1 MRDHESG
8 CGIKD
13 ALVNMVFP
21 RRCPVCDGLV
31 PMGEGLICTRCRTKP
46 QYITEPRCRRCGKQL
61 VGEPGQSGTG
71 EFCHDCMRRKHVY
84 DYGYALY
91 DYQSMKKSIYRFK
104 YGKRCEYAAF
114 YARDIC
120 DRLSEEIR
128 MMEADA
134 ILPVPVHAS
143 RRRSRGYNQAEL
155 VAAEL
160 SRLTGI
166 KMYDRLVKR
175 VRKTT
180 PQKELTIQERQNNLK
195 KAFNIT
201 ANVVKLNKTILVD
214 DIYTTGSTL
223 DAVALELKRHGVKSV
238 YFIALCTGEG
248 M

>member
-1 MRDHESG
+1 MRDQKSG
-8 CGIKD
+8 FGLKE

-21 RRCPVCDGLV
+21 RRCPVCDEIV
-31 PMGEGLICTRCRTKP
+31 PMGDGLICSKCRTRP
-46 QYITEPRCRRCGKQL
+46 QYIREPRCRRCGKQL
-61 VGEPGQSGTG
+61 ADGMIQY
-71 EFCHDCMRRKHVY
+71 CHDCRQRRHVY

-91 DYQSMKKSIYRFK
+91 DYQSMRKSIYRFK

-120 DRLSEEIR
+120 GKLADELR
-128 MMEADA
+128 MMDADS
-134 ILPVPVHAS
+134 IVPVPVHAS
-143 RRRSRGYNQAEL
+143 RKRERGYNQAEL

-166 KMYDRLVKR
+166 RMYGDLVRR
-175 VRKTT
+175 VRKTV

-201 ANVVKLNKTILVD
+201 TNVVKLNKTILVD

-223 DAVALELKRHGVKSV
+223 DAIAMELKRHGVKAV
-238 YFIALCTGEG
+238 YFIALCIGEG

>member
-1 MRDHESG
+1 MRDQKSG
-8 CGIKD
+8 FGLKE

-21 RRCPVCDGLV
+21 RRCPVCDEIV
-31 PMGEGLICTRCRTKP
+31 PMGDGLICSRCRTRP
-46 QYITEPRCRRCGKQL
+46 QYIREPRCRRCGKQL
-61 VGEPGQSGTG
+61 ADGMTQY
-71 EFCHDCMRRKHVY
+71 CHDCRQRRHVY

-91 DYQSMKKSIYRFK
+91 DYQSMRKSIYRFK

-120 DRLSEEIR
+120 GKLADELR
-128 MMEADA
+128 MMDADS
-134 ILPVPVHAS
+134 IVPVPVHAS
-143 RRRSRGYNQAEL
+143 RKRERGYNQAEL

-166 KMYDRLVKR
+166 RMYGDLVRR
-175 VRKTT
+175 VRKTV

-201 ANVVKLNKTILVD
+201 TNVVKLNKTILVD

-223 DAVALELKRHGVKSV
+223 DAVAMELKRHGVKAV
-238 YFIALCTGEG
+238 YFIALCIGEG